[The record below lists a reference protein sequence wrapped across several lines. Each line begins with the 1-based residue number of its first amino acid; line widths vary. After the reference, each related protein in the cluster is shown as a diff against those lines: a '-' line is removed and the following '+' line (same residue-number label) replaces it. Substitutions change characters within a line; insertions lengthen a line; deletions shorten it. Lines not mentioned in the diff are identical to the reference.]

1 MVLTEEELT
10 LAESSGGERILTL
23 VVARSETSHYTVQ
36 ALLDRQIQEFLQRK
50 DTIVYQFNR
59 YVIKHV
65 QKFFKILTTPE
76 AGWNCDGPTNK
87 QAANIVRFQVEPI
100 LFVDRVRER
109 IWLNKEKHR
118 TLFKLKKIVEQE
130 INLEEEQED

>member
-23 VVARSETSHYTVQ
+23 VVARSEASHYTVQ
-36 ALLDRQIQEFLQRK
+36 ALLDRQIQDFLQRK

-65 QKFFKILTTPE
+65 QKFFK
-76 AGWNCDGPTNK
+76 
-87 QAANIVRFQVEPI
+87 
-100 LFVDRVRER
+100 
-109 IWLNKEKHR
+109 EK
-118 TLFKLKKIVEQE
+118 
-130 INLEEEQED
+130 